1 MKKALAFDLDKTLN
15 DSKMPIPPEMAKI
28 FAGILRHYPACVISG
43 QKYEQFNVQVIT
55 PLMEAGA
62 TEAELENLHLMV
74 GQGTQY
80 YTRKN
85 GEWAQVYNNALTD
98 EQVAEISAALEKAA
112 RELGYWVELTN
123 GDEIIENRESMVAYS
138 ALGQKATLADKE
150 AWDPDMAKRNKIS
163 ARAAELAPNYTF
175 EVGGTTTIN
184 AFMPG
189 MNKVYGM
196 TKLMEALNMTT
207 ADILYFGDMT
217 QPGGNDYPVVEM
229 GFEAIT
235 VEKWQDTA
243 FCLRGIL
250 GMAE

>member
-15 DSKMPIPPEMAKI
+15 DSKMPIPQEMAKI
-28 FAGILRHYPACVISG
+28 FAGILGNYPACVISG
-43 QKYEQFNVQVIT
+43 QKYGAFEELVIA
-55 PLMEAGA
+55 PLIEAGA
-62 TEAELENLHLMV
+62 TETQLENLHLMV

-80 YTRKN
+80 YVRKN
-85 GEWAQVYNNALTD
+85 GAWEQVYNNALTD
-98 EQVAEISAALEKAA
+98 QQVAEISAALEKAA

-138 ALGQKATLADKE
+138 ALGQKASLADKE

-163 ARAAELAPNYTF
+163 ERAAELAPSYTF

-196 TKLMEALNMTT
+196 TKLMEVLNMNID
-207 ADILYFGDMT
+207 DILYFGDMT

-229 GFEAIT
+229 GFKTIT
-235 VEKWQDTA
+235 VERWQDTA

-250 GMAE
+250 GMI